1 MDAKYLYLT
10 PLIVIF
16 GATIIHT
23 LLASPTTTTKDNDND
38 DNNDNDDDNGEGESI
53 QKPNLNRDTN
63 SNTDDDNTNDVS
75 LSSSSMESI
84 STNVALCIGKDD
96 VKHLLALLHAANC
109 TSNKCSVLPDS
120 CHDMKLLYRHSKK
133 CKKIC
138 KYDNCY
144 TSRVLLTHYA
154 HCIDMECQICLP
166 TRLSLHNRNICAKPR
181 RRGIV
186 IDDISSQ
193 TGIK

>member
-1 MDAKYLYLT
+1 MLSTMDVKYLYIT

-23 LLASPTTTTKDNDND
+23 LLTSSSSTTTRKD
-38 DNNDNDDDNGEGESI
+38 DDDNGEGESI
-53 QKPNLNRDTN
+53 QKSNLNQDTN
-63 SNTDDDNTNDVS
+63 SNTDDVS
-75 LSSSSMESI
+75 ISSSSIETT
-84 STNVALCIGKDD
+84 STDVALCIDKDD

-109 TSNKCSVLPDS
+109 TSNKCNVLPDS

-154 HCIDMECQICLP
+154 HCQDVGCQICLP
-166 TRLSLHNRNICAKPR
+166 TRLSLHNRNIYAKPHK
-181 RRGIV
+181 RGIV
-186 IDDISSQ
+186 IHDIGSQ
-193 TGIK
+193 TGIEGIE